1 MQPSLFGIHYEPL
14 PEPGLFDS
22 HPLRYLKW
30 MVFGEWYVEIKAD
43 TAGRVRGPIE
53 NGGESIFDIGG
64 LVHRLPHEMNI
75 LIKAGDDVVTGQV
88 IARGCRV
95 TGDHLFVNRVKWN
108 FVRPRRG
115 DVMVFRTDNIPALD
129 AKKTHYIKRLSGL
142 PNETIGIVP
151 PNLIVDGKAVVDDAR
166 IRTIAI
172 REPGYFGYTL
182 AFGVGADYIYSTN
195 SVVKLKRNQ
204 YLGLGDNTRNS
215 LDSRYWGPV
224 PQDNL
229 VGPACLVYWPIS
241 RRTGFVR

>member
-1 MQPSLFGIHYEPL
+1 
-14 PEPGLFDS
+14 
-22 HPLRYLKW
+22 
-30 MVFGEWYVEIKAD
+30 
-43 TAGRVRGPIE
+43 
-53 NGGESIFDIGG
+53 
-64 LVHRLPHEMNI
+64 MNI